1 MVDLEGELIAIEAK
15 SGHRIISPSLA
26 NRNSGPVHNRQGNYL
41 WVKR

>member
-15 SGHRIISPSLA
+15 SG
-26 NRNSGPVHNRQGNYL
+26 PVHNRQGNYL